1 MSTPNAGVLMMGKA
15 ARNKHTLRGKK
26 MNIKEIAA
34 KLNNGDWEPL
44 YFATEKQIDTLIEQG
59 QIDEDF
65 YCRHQDYQEEMGC
78 MMGDALEEFS

>member
-1 MSTPNAGVLMMGKA
+1 
-15 ARNKHTLRGKK
+15 
-26 MNIKEIAA
+26 MNIKEIAT

-59 QIDEDF
+59 KIDEDF
-65 YCRHQDYQEEMGC
+65 YCRHQDYQEEVRC